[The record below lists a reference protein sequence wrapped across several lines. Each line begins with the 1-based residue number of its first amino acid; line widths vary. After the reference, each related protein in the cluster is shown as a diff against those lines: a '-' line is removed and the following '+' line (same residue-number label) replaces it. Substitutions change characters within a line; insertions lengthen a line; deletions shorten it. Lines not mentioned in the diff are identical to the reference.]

1 MKEWESF
8 LQRQEHTFGK
18 STIDQWLRTLKIQ
31 KFDACNL
38 YLEAKDFF
46 QINWFEEHIRTIAK
60 NEFFNANG
68 RLIKIHLQIAS
79 DVDNLD
85 EKEESFFAFDTLDS
99 SCNFENFIQSKDNE
113 PTLGI
118 LKKILVNL
126 SLHKSVITPI
136 YLYGPSGSGKTH
148 LLMGFAKL
156 CKSYNYKICYVKAE
170 TFSAH
175 VVSAIR
181 LGKMKEFRTL
191 YRLVDILFVDN
202 IHYICGKTSTEEE
215 LFHTFNELHNREK
228 LIIFSSHIPPY
239 LLQNMEERLVSRLEW
254 GLLLHLSPLSGE
266 GLLALAKQNCKN
278 LFLNIDD
285 HGRRFLCEKF
295 SNPYFLTLACN
306 ALALRLSNEPKSVI
320 PLEMIQQVT
329 KDITKKQK
337 TASFDYDK
345 IIAGVSEFYKLPK
358 KYIIGKSQEKEY
370 LIPRQIA
377 MYLCRDILH
386 LTYVQIGRIFD
397 RDHTTVIASVKRIQ
411 QETKKQAT
419 LFLQPIASIKKYL
432 QNIYF

>member
-1 MKEWESF
+1 MREWETF
-8 LQRQEHTFGK
+8 LQKQERTFGK
-18 STIDQWLRTLKIQ
+18 TTIDQWLRTLRIQ
-31 KFDACNL
+31 KFDACNI

-46 QINWFEEHIRTIAK
+46 QINWFEEHIRSIAK

-79 DVDNLD
+79 DTDTSAK
-85 EKEESFFAFDTLDS
+85 KEESFFSFDKLDS
-99 SCNFENFIQSKDNE
+99 SSNFQNFIESKDNE

-118 LKKILVNL
+118 LKKILLNL
-126 SLHKSVITPI
+126 SHHKSVITPI
-136 YLYGPSGSGKTH
+136 YLYGPSGCGKTH
-148 LLMGFAKL
+148 LLMAFAKL

-202 IHYICGKTSTEEE
+202 IHYISGKTSTEEE
-215 LFHTFNELHNREK
+215 LFHTFNELHNKQK

-254 GLLLHLSPLSGE
+254 GLLLHLSPLTGE
-266 GLLALAKQNCKN
+266 ELLALTKQTCKN

-285 HGRRFLCEKF
+285 VGIRFLCEKF

-306 ALALRLSNEPKSVI
+306 AIAIRLTNEAKSVI
-320 PLEMIQQVT
+320 SLDMIQQIT
-329 KDITKKQK
+329 KDIIKKQK
-337 TASFDYDK
+337 TDSFDYDK
-345 IIAGVSEFYKLPK
+345 IISGVSEFYKLSK
-358 KYIIGKSQEKEY
+358 KYILGKSQEKEY
-370 LIPRQIA
+370 IIPRQIA
-377 MYLCRDILH
+377 MYLCRDILN
-386 LTYVQIGRIFD
+386 LTYVQIGRIFA
-397 RDHTTVIASVKRIQ
+397 RDHTTVIASIRRIQ
-411 QETKKQAT
+411 HETKKQTAS
-419 LFLQPIASIKKYL
+419 FLQPIVSIKKSL
-432 QNIYF
+432 ENIYF